1 MVAAGF
7 HVTDVQGS
15 PCTALAGTTGWKPRF
30 PRQISLELL
39 TAAVTRCSAPGS
51 IRLDDRAKAEAT
63 ATAPSPAAPA
73 AGGRC

>member
-7 HVTDVQGS
+7 HVTNVQGN
-15 PCTALAGTTGWKPRF
+15 PCTALAGTTSWKLRF
-30 PRQISLELL
+30 PWQISLELL

-51 IRLDDRAKAEAT
+51 IRLDDRPKAEAT
-63 ATAPSPAAPA
+63 ATAPSPAAA